1 MMLQGSSVLVIE
13 REPHTLVSLMRLLMC
28 AGAHVDGVAS
38 GREAFMLCRRRHF
51 DVVITDLRLPDTPGD
66 VLIRAIRA
74 VSSHTCIVVITDES
88 EPLLSRAR
96 EAGADSIF
104 SRSTEWP
111 RVLAYLRDRDLTR
124 AA

>member
-1 MMLQGSSVLVIE
+1 MVLQGASVLVIDD
-13 REPHTLVSLMRLLMC
+13 EPHTRLGLMQLLMR

-51 DVVITDLRLPDTPGD
+51 DVVVTDLGLPDTPGN

-74 VSSHTCIVVITDES
+74 VSSPTCVIAMTAER
-88 EPLLSRAR
+88 EPLSTGAR
-96 EAGADSIF
+96 EAGADVVF
-104 SRSTEWP
+104 SKSARW
-111 RVLAYLRDRDLTR
+111 RQLLAYLRTRDLAR

>member
-1 MMLQGSSVLVIE
+1 MMRQGSSVLVIE
-13 REPHTLVSLMRLLMC
+13 REPHTLVALMRLLMRG
-28 AGAHVDGVAS
+28 GAHVDGVAS
-38 GREAFMLCRRRHF
+38 GREAFMLCRQRHF
-51 DVVITDLRLPDTPGD
+51 DVVITDLRLPDTSGD

-88 EPLLSRAR
+88 EPLLSKAR

-104 SRSTEWP
+104 SKSTEWP
-111 RVLAYLRDRDLTR
+111 RILAYLRDRDLTR